1 MKLSG
6 LFSSLFAIRFS
17 LIFGKKIGGG
27 GKTEKSREK
36 RSNDFESQLIDMAA
50 NIKSKAIPVKSSIKD
65 LRKTFEIK
73 DHSRTFGRS
82 SISKTIQVPAKDLR
96 NQISFKDDRKI

>member
-1 MKLSG
+1 MACQSN
-6 LFSSLFAIRFS
+6 S
-17 LIFGKKIGGG
+17 IFL
-27 GKTEKSREK
+27 KTDFEKK

-50 NIKSKAIPVKSSIKD
+50 NIKTKEVPVKSSIKD

-82 SISKTIQVPAKDLR
+82 SISKTIQGPAKDLR
-96 NQISFKDDRKI
+96 DQISFKDDRKIFAIEVHSRNSRRSS